1 MEVDIEQN
9 QIILKVKSDD
19 KYLKLIRAVI
29 REVAVIA
36 EFPHKDINDI
46 VLAVDEACANIIEHT
61 YGGDKTKDIFV
72 KLSLRDG
79 GIEILLRDYG
89 KKLDPVKLWGRKL
102 DDIKPRGLGIYLMK
116 KVMDSV
122 IYSLDN
128 EDGNELVMVKR
139 LKNP

>member
-36 EFPHKDINDI
+36 EFPSKDINDI
-46 VLAVDEACANIIEHT
+46 ILAVDEACANIIEHT

-72 KLSLRDG
+72 KLSLQDG

-122 IYSLDN
+122 MYSLDN

-139 LKNP
+139 LKSP